1 MKGLLTLDFSYP
13 KPWASDTCI
22 ILCPKCAMY
31 ILLVSMGKGEQK
43 GVVTDYWVS
52 KMLLVTY
59 IYLIL
64 DENTIL
70 IHAF

>member
-43 GVVTDYWVS
+43 GVVTDY
-52 KMLLVTY
+52 
-59 IYLIL
+59 
-64 DENTIL
+64 
-70 IHAF
+70 